1 MARSTTSTNESS
13 ASTRSQSNGLLQKL
27 SAYKGSSAVAVL
39 VSLLAVCA
47 ILLVGVLL
55 YVFYML
61 AEDRSVS
68 ASSTAV
74 TPDAVS
80 DTTPHDG
87 TTHWTAHAISTPSA
101 LASTQP
107 EGGSDTYPEGN
118 ASSAAVPT
126 DESSLQ
132 PTATDD
138 ASSTD
143 GNATQENLTTA
154 EESTAPPTAADN
166 DSTSIMPQPASD
178 PTVFPEPGNEST
190 ATPADSAEV
199 SVTAEDQTDLVTYTE
214 MANESCDLITN
225 FSIVDTPD
233 VNAEFDAPSFG
244 DISSLLSEWTQRS
257 KTDASGHETEGTLLR
272 NHLQTDRERADTD
285 VEGPPLNA
293 FDSEAIINTYA
304 HRYSVYENNATPA
317 IPYR

>member
-13 ASTRSQSNGLLQKL
+13 ASTRSQNNGLLQKL

-55 YVFYML
+55 YVLYML

-74 TPDAVS
+74 TPDA
-80 DTTPHDG
+80 
-87 TTHWTAHAISTPSA
+87 
-101 LASTQP
+101 
-107 EGGSDTYPEGN
+107 
-118 ASSAAVPT
+118 
-126 DESSLQ
+126 

-138 ASSTD
+138 ASSTH

-225 FSIVDTPD
+225 FSTVDTPD

-257 KTDASGHETEGTLLR
+257 KTDASGHETEGILLR
-272 NHLQTDRERADTD
+272 NHLQTR
-285 VEGPPLNA
+285 
-293 FDSEAIINTYA
+293 S
-304 HRYSVYENNATPA
+304 
-317 IPYR
+317 